1 MKHKTAIAS
10 AASIAGVLLAGAT
23 ALGANLGIVNSS
35 DQLGELSAVS
45 ETVATQPTVPG
56 TSTTTEAGPDL
67 IAYQIPEVGIVTIAR
82 SDDQLSV
89 DSADVGSWTYEVVD
103 TGSHLE
109 IMFSQNGREVKFE
122 ASVDDD
128 QVDVEVSEEETIVTQ
143 DPPSTDPST
152 STTTPGSSTSS
163 SDHDDDD
170 SYEDDDHDSDD
181 DHEDDDHD
189 GGDDDD

>member
-56 TSTTTEAGPDL
+56 TSTTTEAGPEL

-82 SDDQLSV
+82 SDDAYPTSKRGLYRTLQGSGRGEAGMQKADCGRQISECCARMGVRQAPTGGWPILGV
-89 DSADVGSWTYEVVD
+89 DLG
-103 TGSHLE
+103 
-109 IMFSQNGREVKFE
+109 
-122 ASVDDD
+122 
-128 QVDVEVSEEETIVTQ
+128 
-143 DPPSTDPST
+143 P
-152 STTTPGSSTSS
+152 
-163 SDHDDDD
+163 
-170 SYEDDDHDSDD
+170 
-181 DHEDDDHD
+181 
-189 GGDDDD
+189 